1 MAIEVAAPVV
11 EFLSFDRTTA
21 GVKATGSI
29 TLGSAGTDGDTVTIS
44 DSTHAL
50 TFELDSNGATTSPN
64 IPVAI
69 GASAEATSLTL
80 LAAINASGLA
90 IVATDGGVG
99 VVTLTATY
107 KGTQGNETVTKTGTS
122 MTVTGMASGTNAVLT
137 VGLNDTVGTPEL
149 TVERMRDG
157 AIKFTNVNGIVR
169 YVHSDNPM
177 VAELFDAIKAVAAA

>member
-21 GVKATGSI
+21 GTKATGSV
-29 TLGSAGTDGDTVTIS
+29 TLNSAGTDGDTVTIS
-44 DSTHAL
+44 DSIHAL

-69 GASAEATSLTL
+69 AASAELTSLNL

-90 IVATDGGVG
+90 IVATDGGTG
-99 VVTLTATY
+99 IVTLTAAY
-107 KGTQGNETVTKTGTS
+107 KGTSGNETVTETGSS
-122 MTVTGMASGTNAVLT
+122 MTAAGMSSGANAVLA

-149 TVERMRDG
+149 TVQRMQDG
-157 AIKFTNVNGIVR
+157 AIKFTNVDGIVR

-177 VAELFDAIKAVAAA
+177 VAELFDAIKAVVAA